1 MSVNDEW
8 NHFIFQQMKKDGYD
22 PFMNSH
28 LTNDEMSVKINDPP
42 STKEASIEPKCVGPA
57 PECNELFIST
67 KTKCLYLS
75 VPIDIENIF
84 WKIPILD
91 YYQQEC
97 GVVKKQKKI
106 VCNTPEEYE
115 QYKENLSHVNH
126 YYEEQVIKMIDNV
139 GLAPEGTETRILKR
153 RYHYRKPVVA
163 PVAEEESVDIDPEST
178 LNPTPV
184 PVPSIYSKC
193 KKRLQYK
200 NERKITIGMSKK
212 DIVNSRRKKKAG
224 AFYNCFALI
233 VRFQH
238 EDGFH
243 EFHVKIFK
251 TGKLEIP
258 GRFSHSVLK
267 SIKQIILKIVQP
279 YYPDTPIHYVDGKD
293 GVLINSNF
301 NCGYHID
308 RDKAYSIFRNKY
320 GIETSYNSSSYQ
332 GVKCKYYFNCEV
344 GFKRALQT
352 GRILE
357 KDSMKMKELVKT
369 HKYTKI
375 AFMIFR
381 TGSCIIVGNCTKKIL
396 YFLYD
401 YIKDILKT
409 EYHELATSYE
419 DPLEKKP
426 VKSAKVQKMNIYVQR
441 VVATGP
447 SS

>member
-1 MSVNDEW
+1 METFILRKMRTMIEIGCKIESRPTSSPRTNIKTKQLNHTIMSVNEEW

-28 LTNDEMSVKINDPP
+28 LTNDESSVKINDPP

-163 PVAEEESVDIDPEST
+163 PVAEEESVDIDPA
-178 LNPTPV
+178 LDPTPV

-301 NCGYHID
+301 NCGFYINRHMLCDILRSKYNIQAMFD
-308 RDKAYSIFRNKY
+308 PCSYPGIQCKFYYNNDLQHDMQNGMQLSAANTKNMKDKKEKAKA
-320 GIETSYNSSSYQ
+320 SSNLP
-332 GVKCKYYFNCEV
+332 CIRYF
-344 GFKRALQT
+344 Q
-352 GRILE
+352 
-357 KDSMKMKELVKT
+357 VKT
-369 HKYTKI
+369 IH
-375 AFMIFR
+375 
-381 TGSCIIVGNCTKKIL
+381 SIL
-396 YFLYD
+396 IHY
-401 YIKDILKT
+401 
-409 EYHELATSYE
+409 S
-419 DPLEKKP
+419 
-426 VKSAKVQKMNIYVQR
+426 N
-441 VVATGP
+441 
-447 SS
+447 